1 MHLIRISIPMR
12 LKLLCTLTVC
22 LFATALAAQDLPIA
36 APPTDVSV
44 PPALLAASIHG
55 TVTDVNND
63 AIPNASIVF
72 TGPIVTG
79 SEARPAAVSDA
90 NGFFQLN
97 NLVAGTYHVT
107 VSATGFADW
116 TSEAIVL
123 APAQNLDLPGIS
135 LQLATAMTTV
145 NATSYTQHEM
155 AVQQVKIE
163 ETQRVL
169 GFIPNYYAVYLP
181 DPAPL
186 SPKLKFE
193 LAWKTFLDPTTLLGT
208 AFFAGIE
215 QAGDSYPAYH
225 QGAQGYGKRFGALY
239 ADNFTNNF
247 FTGAIYPSLLHQ
259 DPRYYYK
266 GTGTIR
272 SRILYA
278 IAMTVVCKG
287 DNGHWQA
294 NYSAI
299 LGTFTSG
306 AISNAY
312 YPAAQRGVALT
323 IDNGLINIASG
334 AIGALMQEFVLKR
347 FTPAARKQ

>member
-1 MHLIRISIPMR
+1 MS
-12 LKLLCTLTVC
+12 LKHLLCALTGSLFAITC
-22 LFATALAAQDLPIA
+22 LFATALSAQEHSILG
-36 APPTDVSV
+36 PPS
-44 PPALLAASIHG
+44 PASAKPALLAASIHG
-55 TVTDVNND
+55 TVTDGNND
-63 AIPNASIVF
+63 AVPNASIVF

-79 SEARPAAVSDA
+79 PAAVSDA

-97 NLVAGTYHVT
+97 NLIAGTYYVT
-107 VSATGFADW
+107 INAKGFAEW
-116 TSEAIVL
+116 TSAAIVL
-123 APAQNLDLPGIS
+123 TPGQNLDLPGIS

-155 AVQQVKIE
+155 AVQQVKVE
-163 ETQRVL
+163 ESQRVL
-169 GFIPNYYAVYLP
+169 GFVPNYYAVYLP
-181 DPAPL
+181 NPVPL
-186 SPKLKFE
+186 SPKLKFD

-215 QAGDSYPAYH
+215 QAGDSYPGYG

-239 ADNFTNNF
+239 ADNLTNNA
-247 FTGAIYPSLLHQ
+247 FTGVIYPVLLHQ

-278 IAMTVVCKG
+278 ISMVVICKG
-287 DNGHWQA
+287 DNGKWQP

-312 YPAAQRGVALT
+312 YPPAQRGVKLT
-323 IDNGLINIASG
+323 IDNGLINTASG
-334 AIGALMQEFVLKR
+334 AIGALVQEFLLKR
-347 FTPAARKQ
+347 ITPAAKNQ